1 MMRPHKFKELKIW
14 QKARELVKEIY
25 EVSQNF
31 PASETYGLKG
41 QSRRAAVSVVANIA
55 EGSGKGTIKDFNNF
69 LNMSR
74 GSLFELQTLMVLSSD
89 LGYVS
94 ESSLE
99 TLNEKFLEL
108 EKMFYSFQKRLSE
121 SS

>member
-1 MMRPHKFKELKIW
+1 MRPHKFKELKIW

-25 EVSQNF
+25 EVSQGF
-31 PASETYGLKG
+31 PTSETYGLQG

-74 GSLFELQTLMVLSSD
+74 GSLFELQTLMVLSND
-89 LGYVS
+89 LGYLS

-99 TLNEKFLEL
+99 KLNEKFLEL

>member
-1 MMRPHKFKELKIW
+1 MMRPHNFRELEIW
-14 QKARELVKEIY
+14 QKARLLVKEIY

-31 PASETYGLKG
+31 PFSETYGLQG
-41 QSRRAAVSVVANIA
+41 QSRRTAVSIVANIA

-74 GSLFELQTLMVLSSD
+74 GSLFELQTLMILAND

-94 ESSLE
+94 EKSLE
-99 TLNEKFLEL
+99 DLNDKFLEL
-108 EKMFYSFQKRLSE
+108 EKMFYSFQKKLSE
-121 SS
+121 PS